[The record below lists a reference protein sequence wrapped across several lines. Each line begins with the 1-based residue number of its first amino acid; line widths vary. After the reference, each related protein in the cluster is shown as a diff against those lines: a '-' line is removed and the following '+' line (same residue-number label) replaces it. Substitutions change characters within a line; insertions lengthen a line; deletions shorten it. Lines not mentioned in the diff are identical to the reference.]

1 MILPCHARTDSR
13 SGQPFNIQIRRLTS
27 ESLNHQ
33 KFPSIQYV
41 PFCSAGTGDNV
52 DLELL
57 VDDFVTFCIAGESI
71 LIIKCMQF
79 QCQLIYVVL
88 M

>member
-1 MILPCHARTDSR
+1 MILPRHARTDSR
-13 SGQPFNIQIRRLTS
+13 SGQPFNILIWRLTS

-57 VDDFVTFCIAGESI
+57 VDDFVTFCIAGEPIPISNA
-71 LIIKCMQF
+71 CSF
-79 QCQLIYVVL
+79 NAS
-88 M
+88 